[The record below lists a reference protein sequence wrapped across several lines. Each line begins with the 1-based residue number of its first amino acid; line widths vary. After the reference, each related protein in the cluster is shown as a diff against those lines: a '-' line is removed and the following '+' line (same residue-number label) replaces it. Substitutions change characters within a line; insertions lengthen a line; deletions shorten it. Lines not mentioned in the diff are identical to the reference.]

1 MSLPLRRMTAGDA
14 DVTTALDWLREAL
27 GRPGGWDPEIGTRAR
42 AAAERLAEWRVKNEI
57 RPYTALRNALGA
69 LKEARPTWDDA
80 AQCYLA
86 LIAWQRSRPATDPAF
101 GTKLLALRRQLQQLL
116 PRSPERFDTP
126 RGYRPDEVT
135 PLLRELSGLLKA
147 E

>member
-1 MSLPLRRMTAGDA
+1 M
-14 DVTTALDWLREAL
+14 
-27 GRPGGWDPEIGTRAR
+27 
-42 AAAERLAEWRVKNEI
+42 
-57 RPYTALRNALGA
+57 
-69 LKEARPTWDDA
+69 RPTWDDA

-86 LIAWQRSRPATDPAF
+86 LSAWQRSRPADPAF
-101 GTKLLALRRQLQQLL
+101 DTKLKDLRRQLQQLL

-135 PLLRELSGLLKA
+135 PLLRELSGLLTA